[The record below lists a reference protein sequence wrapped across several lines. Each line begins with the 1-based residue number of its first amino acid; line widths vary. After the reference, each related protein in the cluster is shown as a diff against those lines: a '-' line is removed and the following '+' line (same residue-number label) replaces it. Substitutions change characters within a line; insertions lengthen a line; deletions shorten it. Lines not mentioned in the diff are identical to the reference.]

1 MSHDDDDDR
10 DLFDKIMGRD
20 DVLTYTDIIRQIDAL
35 KSEVDNLDD
44 DSLVDEVNA
53 LQYNLDGPESRK
65 IAKIALKNFS
75 NEDLSEEETEFLK
88 NVYITYYSAYAVLVD
103 EEEEDAQS

>member
-1 MSHDDDDDR
+1 MSHDDDDR

-65 IAKIALKNFS
+65 IAKIALKNFLMRTYQKKR
-75 NEDLSEEETEFLK
+75 LSF
-88 NVYITYYSAYAVLVD
+88 
-103 EEEEDAQS
+103 